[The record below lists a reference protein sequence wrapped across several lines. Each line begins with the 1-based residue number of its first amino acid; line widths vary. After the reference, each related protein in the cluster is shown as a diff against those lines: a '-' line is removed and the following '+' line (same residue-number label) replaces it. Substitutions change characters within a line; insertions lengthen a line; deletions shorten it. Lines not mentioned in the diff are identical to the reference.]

1 MGGGLGGV
9 AALASA
15 VDFPP
20 LPDARLSA
28 AVSLASAGIVGV
40 AVYVVGMCATNG
52 ITKNEIYLLPKG
64 KTIYRLLVRVGLMK
78 EKHHDG

>member
-1 MGGGLGGV
+1 MLFR
-9 AALASA
+9 S
-15 VDFPP
+15 
-20 LPDARLSA
+20 

-40 AVYVVGMCATNG
+40 VVYVVGMCATNG